1 MMFLTTATTLRECA
15 KTLWQA
21 GSGPV
26 FALTLAQTIET
37 DLVPDRI
44 LAKKVARSPRAG
56 WH

>member
-1 MMFLTTATTLRECA
+1 MMSLTTATTRRECA
-15 KTLWQA
+15 KTLLQA

-26 FALTLAQTIET
+26 FALTLARTIET

-44 LAKKVARSPRAG
+44 LAKKVAQSPRAE